1 MAEDS
6 IAAQAVRGSAFTIIA
21 SGITTVS
28 GFARSVLLA
37 RLLLPE
43 HFGVVTLAL
52 FFLSLTTQVQR
63 FGFNKAFIHRD
74 DNSPVNLT
82 TFASLSVGFA
92 GVAVVLALV
101 AAPVLTRLYP
111 EQSALAPVLVV
122 LALFEMM
129 QAFNSVTDAILVKD
143 LRFRR
148 LAALD
153 VASSLT
159 MTVVAP
165 VVALAGGGVWAL
177 VTERVTGVLV
187 RTAGLWLFRRPWHPT
202 FGISRALARWYLRFG
217 VLLFVNDGLAF
228 LLDQFDDFWTGTFL
242 GATAL
247 GFYSRAYEFA
257 RYPRRI
263 LSGPLVRVFFPT
275 FASLQKD
282 RLRLS
287 KAFYRVCSAIVR
299 VGFLAFG
306 SFAMVAPEFIHIFLG
321 DKWMP
326 MAFTFQLM
334 LIYSLLDPLIAI
346 CTYLLAAVGQPQTV
360 TKIQPVR
367 LIVFI
372 PSVFLLGRKFGI
384 NGVAVAADLML
395 LIGLALLFWQARRF
409 VDFSL
414 WRMFLVPSL
423 GLSLAGLAA
432 LGVQHLVPLPG
443 DWWRL
448 IGKVI
453 VAFVVYSSV
462 SLLLERQEYVRIVQL
477 GWRLIFSQASVSS
490 SVAPILPASKD
501 VHAKE
506 FPDTD

>member
-1 MAEDS
+1 MEPLDAKA
-6 IAAQAVRGSAFTIIA
+6 IATRSVRGSLFTVGA
-21 SGITTVS
+21 SLITMVS
-28 GFARSVLLA
+28 GFIRSVLLA

-43 HFGVVTLAL
+43 YFGVVTLAV

-63 FGFNKAFIHRD
+63 FGLNRAFIHRED
-74 DNSPVNLT
+74 DSSANLA
-82 TFASLSVGFA
+82 TFASLRVGLT
-92 GVAVVLALV
+92 VIAVLLSLIGAPILA
-101 AAPVLTRLYP
+101 RLYP
-111 EQSALAPVLVV
+111 EQPGLAPVLAV
-122 LALFEMM
+122 LATFELLN
-129 QAFNSVTDAILVKD
+129 AFNAVPQAILRKG
-143 LRFRR
+143 LQFRR

-165 VVALAGGGVWAL
+165 IVAWLGGGVWAL
-177 VTERVTGVLV
+177 VAEKATGILV
-187 RTAGLWLFRRPWHPT
+187 STVGLWLYRRPWRP
-202 FGISRALARWYLRFG
+202 ALGLDRGLTRWYFRFG
-217 VLLFVNDGLAF
+217 SFLFANESLAL

-247 GFYSRAYEFA
+247 GLYSRAYEFA

-263 LSGPLVRVFFPT
+263 LSGPLVTVFFPA
-275 FASLQKD
+275 FASLQND

-299 VGFLAFG
+299 TGFLAFG
-306 SFAMVAPEFIHIFLG
+306 TFALVVPEFIRIFLG

-334 LIYSLLDPLIAI
+334 LIYTLLDPLTSI
-346 CTYLLAAVGQPQTV
+346 CANLLAAVGQPQIV

-372 PSVFLLGRKFGI
+372 PAVVLLGRKLGI

-395 LIGLALLFWQARRF
+395 LIGLGLLLWQTRRF

-414 WRMFLVPSL
+414 WRMFLVPSVAL
-423 GLSLAGLAA
+423 GFAGSAA

-448 IGKVI
+448 VAKVI
-453 VAFVVYSSV
+453 VAFVAYSSI
-462 SLLLERQEYVRIVQL
+462 SLLLERQEYARVVRL
-477 GWRLIFSQASVSS
+477 GWQLAFNKALVLSS
-490 SVAPILPASKD
+490 TEI
-501 VHAKE
+501 
-506 FPDTD
+506 